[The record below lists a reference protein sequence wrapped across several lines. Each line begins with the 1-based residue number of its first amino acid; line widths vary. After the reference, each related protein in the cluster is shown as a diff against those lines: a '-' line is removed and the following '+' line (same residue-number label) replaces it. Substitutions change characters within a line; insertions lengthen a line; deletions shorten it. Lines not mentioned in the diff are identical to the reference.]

1 MDDVTID
8 VALRGDKF
16 VNDAI
21 DLQHEFRFYSYSFLF
36 SLRWCMSPLSLFT
49 SYICSTNSDFFS
61 AFSYLKFIFDFCLGR
76 YNNFAEIVT

>member
-1 MDDVTID
+1 
-8 VALRGDKF
+8 
-16 VNDAI
+16 
-21 DLQHEFRFYSYSFLF
+21 
-36 SLRWCMSPLSLFT
+36 MSPLSLFT